1 MSDKKIEEYS
11 VNELKVLAFDIQ
23 NNMKIEESNLKQI
36 YGLINNKLKEPEVK
50 EQKEVVKKK

>member
-1 MSDKKIEEYS
+1 MSDKKIEEYT

-36 YGLINNKLKEPEVK
+36 YESINLKLKE